1 MSAQFSSASLP
12 QRGGRLQKA
21 RRPVLV
27 RDDRNA
33 VPVDVENLSKSY
45 GSQQVLIDVNLGVQ
59 PGEIFTIMGPSG
71 SGKTVLLRHIAGL
84 ESPTSGS
91 VKINGHDPQLPETRD
106 RFAVA
111 MVFQS
116 GALFNSQSVY
126 DNLAL
131 YPLEHRLCPKPK
143 IRDRVMRALKIL
155 SIENAAHKFPSE
167 LSGGMKKRV
176 AIARALVMEPQ
187 LILFDEPTSELDPLM
202 SATIAEIIATLKEE
216 IAVTTVVVSHDR
228 ALALTISDRVAL
240 VHQGRLRAVE
250 KPDALA
256 KSQDPVV
263 KAFLN
268 PEIDIRNP
276 RFRKLETENHD

>member
-1 MSAQFSSASLP
+1 MSTPSPSTPSAP
-12 QRGGRLQKA
+12 RGNRIQKP
-21 RRPVLV
+21 RRPVVV

-33 VPVDVENLSKSY
+33 VRIDVERLSKSY
-45 GSQQVLIDVNLGVQ
+45 GSQQVLVDVSVDVK

-71 SGKTVLLRHIAGL
+71 SGKSVLLRHIAGL
-84 ESPTSGS
+84 ESPTSGT
-91 VKINGHDPQLPETRD
+91 VKINGHDPILPETRD

-111 MVFQS
+111 LVFQS

-131 YPLEHRLCPKPK
+131 YPLEHRLCPKPE
-143 IRDRVMRALKIL
+143 IHDRVMRALKIL

-187 LILFDEPTSELDPLM
+187 LILYDEPTSELDPLM

-216 IAVTTVVVSHDR
+216 ISVTTVVVSHDR
-228 ALALTISDRVAL
+228 DLALTISDRVAL

-250 KPDALA
+250 KPESL
-256 KSQDPVV
+256 KNSSDPVV

-276 RFRKLETENHD
+276 RFRQLETVNHD